1 MIGLIL
7 AGMAAAG
14 WADYTNVKYGY
25 FSCYPSRI
33 MRAHGE
39 PAAGDG
45 QFATARDGGE
55 WRVWGHYAPD
65 GTPSRNLASE
75 AESLKADLAGR
86 RGVITYSITRPGWT
100 VFSGRNDK
108 TIFWV
113 KVMTRDDRVATIQLT
128 YPIAQA
134 AKYQSIPST
143 LNSCSKM
150 GTAPF

>member
-14 WADYTNVKYGY
+14 WANYANVKYGY
-25 FSCYPSRI
+25 STCYPAQI

-45 QFATARDGGE
+45 QFATSRDGGE

-65 GTPSRNLASE
+65 GTPSENLTSE
-75 AESLKADLAGR
+75 AANLKADLAGR
-86 RGVITYSITRPGWT
+86 HGVITYSTARPGWT

-108 TIFWV
+108 MIFWV
-113 KVMTRDDRVATIQLT
+113 KLMARDDRVVTIQLT

-134 AKYQSIPST
+134 AKYQSIPSN
-143 LNSCSKM
+143 LNRCSKIEA
-150 GTAPF
+150 APF